1 MWTYVSIEFQKY
13 NLNIYNIFIIFVLVL
28 ISFIAMPFLTT
39 KQSSFFKRYQLPI
52 SLVIIIIVSIVLF
65 YSVALLGYRIPALVL
80 LMVVALFALIFD
92 ILTVI
97 ISAVLSALIWN
108 FFFIPPLF
116 TFHIANGEDGL
127 MFLMYFII
135 ALVHTTLS
143 FKIKESEKIN
153 RDKEDKEKSIKL
165 YNTLLNSLSHELKT
179 PIATIIGAVDTIKDQ
194 HVELSDQNKFEL
206 INQIEI
212 AGLRLNKE
220 VENLLNMS
228 RLESGS
234 IQLKLDWAD
243 INEVIH
249 IVLSKFQDKAKEY
262 EIKFIPNDRLP
273 LMKID
278 SLLMEQVVYNLIS
291 NAIIYTPKGTEIEVE
306 VKIINELCHIEV
318 SDNGPGFPQEEL
330 PHVFKMFYR
339 LPHHK
344 TGGSGLGLSIA
355 KGFVEAHNGNITLVS
370 KQNEG
375 AKFIIQL
382 PVDFS
387 YLNNINNE

>member
-1 MWTYVSIEFQKY
+1 MAQ
-13 NLNIYNIFIIFVLVL
+13 FITRQG
-28 ISFIAMPFLTT
+28 FLL
-39 KQSSFFKRYQLPI
+39 KRFQLPI
-52 SLVIIIIVSIVLF
+52 SIVIVVGVSIVLF
-65 YSVALLGYRIPALVL
+65 YSVPIWGYRIPALVL
-80 LMVVALFALIFD
+80 LMVVSLFALIFD

-97 ISAVLSALIWN
+97 ISAILSALIWN

-143 FKIKESEKIN
+143 FKIKESEKLD
-153 RDKEDKEKSIKL
+153 RDKADKEKSIKL

-179 PIATIIGAVDTIKDQ
+179 PIAAIIGAVDTIKENNA
-194 HVELSDQNKFEL
+194 ELSDNNKIEL
-206 INQIEI
+206 INQIQI

-234 IQLKLDWAD
+234 IKLKLDWTD

-249 IVLSKFQDKAKEY
+249 IVLSKLDDKSKEY
-262 EIKFIPNDRLP
+262 EIQFVTNESLP

-278 SLLMEQVVYNLIS
+278 SLLMEQVLYNLIY
-291 NAIIYTPKGTEIEVE
+291 NAILYTPKGTVIQIE
-306 VKIINELCHIEV
+306 VKIVDEQCQIDIV
-318 SDNGPGFPQEEL
+318 DNGPGFPAAEQ
-330 PHVFKMFYR
+330 PNVFKMFYR

-355 KGFVEAHNGNITLVS
+355 KGFVEAHNGIINLES
-370 KQNEG
+370 NENEG
-375 AKFIIQL
+375 ARFIIKL
-382 PVDFS
+382 PADFS

>member
-1 MWTYVSIEFQKY
+1 
-13 NLNIYNIFIIFVLVL
+13 
-28 ISFIAMPFLTT
+28 MPFVVVKKDSLL
-39 KQSSFFKRYQLPI
+39 KRFQLPI
-52 SLVIIIIVSIVLF
+52 SILIIVGVSIVLF
-65 YSVALLGYRIPALVL
+65 YTVQIWGYRVPALVL
-80 LMVVALFALIFD
+80 LMVVSLFALVFE

-97 ISAVLSALIWN
+97 ISSILSALIWN

-143 FKIKESEKIN
+143 FKIKEAENLN
-153 RDKEDKEKSIKL
+153 RDKEDKENTIKL

-179 PIATIIGAVDTIKDQ
+179 PISTIIGAVDTINNNEA
-194 HVELSDQNKFEL
+194 VLSDSNKKEL
-206 INQIEI
+206 ISEIGI

-234 IQLKLDWAD
+234 IKLKLDWSD
-243 INEVIH
+243 INEVIF
-249 IVLSKFQDKAKEY
+249 IVLSKLDDKLVNHKINFDAK
-262 EIKFIPNDRLP
+262 DSLP
-273 LMKID
+273 LFKID
-278 SLLMEQVVYNLIS
+278 SLLIEQVVYNIIH
-291 NAIIYTPKGTEIEVE
+291 NAILYTPVGTSISIQVHFENEKCEIT
-306 VKIINELCHIEV
+306 IA
-318 SDNGPGFPQEEL
+318 DNGPGFPALEL
-330 PHVFKMFYR
+330 PKVFTMFYR

-355 KGFVEAHNGNITLVS
+355 KGFVEAHDGKIQVISNEGN
-370 KQNEG
+370 G

-382 PVDFS
+382 PVETS
-387 YLNNINNE
+387 YLKNINNE

>member
-1 MWTYVSIEFQKY
+1 MDLLSLKNGSFLKRFQVP
-13 NLNIYNIFIIFVLVL
+13 ISVVL
-28 ISFIAMPFLTT
+28 IFGVAIL
-39 KQSSFFKRYQLPI
+39 
-52 SLVIIIIVSIVLF
+52 LF
-65 YSVALLGYRIPALVL
+65 YSVPIWGYRIPALVL
-80 LMVVALFALIFD
+80 LMVVSLFALIFD
-92 ILTVI
+92 IKTVL
-97 ISAVLSALIWN
+97 ISSILSALIWN

-143 FKIKESEKIN
+143 FKIKETEKIN
-153 RDKEDKEKSIKL
+153 RDKEDKEKSIQL

-179 PIATIIGAVDTIKDQ
+179 PIAAIIGAVDTIKD
-194 HVELSDQNKFEL
+194 HDMDLSDNNKKEL

-234 IQLKLDWAD
+234 IKLKLDWTD

-249 IVLSKFQDKAKEY
+249 IVLSKLDDQSIGYKIAFQSNEK
-262 EIKFIPNDRLP
+262 LP
-273 LMKID
+273 LLKID
-278 SLLMEQVVYNLIS
+278 SLLMEQVLYNLIH
-291 NAIIYTPKGTEIEVE
+291 NAIRYTPVGTTIKIE
-306 VKIINELCHIEV
+306 VKIIDDICQLEII
-318 SDNGPGFPQEEL
+318 DNGPGFPANEL
-330 PHVFKMFYR
+330 PHVFNMFYR

-355 KGFVEAHNGNITLVS
+355 KGFVQAHNGNIELKS
-370 KQNEG
+370 IKNEG
-375 AKFIIQL
+375 AQFIIKL
-382 PVDFS
+382 PAEFS

>member
-1 MWTYVSIEFQKY
+1 MGIFTTRKGSYLKRFQLAISIV
-13 NLNIYNIFIIFVLVL
+13 IVVG
-28 ISFIAMPFLTT
+28 IAF
-39 KQSSFFKRYQLPI
+39 
-52 SLVIIIIVSIVLF
+52 VLF
-65 YSVALLGYRIPALVL
+65 YTVPILGYRIPALVL
-80 LMVVALFALIFD
+80 LMVVSLFALIFE

-97 ISAVLSALIWN
+97 IAAILSALIWN

-127 MFLMYFII
+127 MLLMYFII

-143 FKIKESEKIN
+143 FKIKASEKLA
-153 RDKEDKEKSIKL
+153 RDKQDKEKSIKL

-179 PIATIIGAVDTIKDQ
+179 PIAAIIGAVDTIKESNM
-194 HVELSDQNKFEL
+194 VLSDKNKTEL
-206 INQIEI
+206 IDQIGI

-228 RLESGS
+228 RLESGN
-234 IQLKLDWAD
+234 IKLKLDWTD
-243 INEVIH
+243 LNEVVH
-249 IVLSKFQDKAKEY
+249 IVLSKLDDTSKEY
-262 EIKFIPNDRLP
+262 NIQFESNDRLP

-278 SLLMEQVVYNLIS
+278 SVLMEQVLYNLIY
-291 NAIIYTPKGTEIEVE
+291 NAILYTPKSTIIKVDI
-306 VKIINELCHIEV
+306 KIIETFCQIDIV
-318 SDNGPGFPQEEL
+318 DNGPGFPAKEL

-355 KGFVEAHNGNITLVS
+355 KGFVEAHNGTIQLVS
-370 KQNEG
+370 NENQG
-375 AKFIIQL
+375 AAFIIKL
-382 PVDFS
+382 PADFS

>member
-1 MWTYVSIEFQKY
+1 MALFNSRRG
-13 NLNIYNIFIIFVLVL
+13 
-28 ISFIAMPFLTT
+28 SFL
-39 KQSSFFKRYQLPI
+39 KRFQLPI
-52 SLVIIIIVSIVLF
+52 SLVIIFGVAILLL
-65 YSVALLGYRIPALVL
+65 YSVPIWGYRIPALVL
-80 LMVVALFALIFD
+80 LMVVSLFTLIFD
-92 ILTVI
+92 IRTVI
-97 ISAVLSALIWN
+97 ISSILSALIWN

-135 ALVHTTLS
+135 ALVHTILS
-143 FKIKESEKIN
+143 FKIKESEKIS

-179 PIATIIGAVDTIKDQ
+179 PIAAIIGAVDTIKDKNM
-194 HVELSDQNKFEL
+194 ELSDINKKEL

-234 IQLKLDWAD
+234 IKLKLDWTD
-243 INEVIH
+243 INEVVH
-249 IVLSKFQDKAKEY
+249 IVLSKLDEQSKGYKIVFAS
-262 EIKFIPNDRLP
+262 NDGLP

-278 SLLMEQVVYNLIS
+278 SLLMEQVLYNIIY
-291 NAIIYTPKGTEIEVE
+291 NAILYTPIGTTIQIGI
-306 VKIINELCHIEV
+306 KIIDELCQIEII
-318 SDNGPGFPQEEL
+318 DNGPGFPTTEL
-330 PHVFKMFYR
+330 PFVFNMFYR

-344 TGGSGLGLSIA
+344 TGSSGLGLSIA
-355 KGFVEAHNGNITLVS
+355 KGFVEAHNGVIELRS
-370 KQNEG
+370 IENEG
-375 AKFIIQL
+375 ARFIINL
-382 PVDFS
+382 PAEFS